1 MFSIPEL
8 ENFLAILSREEMDY
22 LCLSVCMS
30 MSVSVSMYVC
40 LSVSVVGDVQ
50 YP

>member
-30 MSVSVSMYVC
+30 MSVSVSMYVW
-40 LSVSVVGDVQ
+40 SVSVVGDVQ